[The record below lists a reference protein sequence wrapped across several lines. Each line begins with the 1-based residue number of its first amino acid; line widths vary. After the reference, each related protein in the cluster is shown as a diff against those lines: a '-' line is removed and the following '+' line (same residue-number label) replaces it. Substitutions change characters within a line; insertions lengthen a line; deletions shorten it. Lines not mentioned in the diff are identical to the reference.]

1 MSLGKLIGLLA
12 FAVSLYILWQIRQV
26 LLLVFAA
33 IVFAVAL
40 NRVVRWLQ
48 QRGVKRGH
56 AIGLTVISLLLIF
69 VILFALIGPSFAQQ
83 LEQLINAVP
92 KLLERLRDWLNSLST
107 FVPEQLLDVRNLGN
121 FIPRLQPLI
130 TQLLGNAYNWF
141 SDLLAIL
148 LNLLL
153 VIILTIMLLASPAPY
168 RRGLI
173 LLFPAFYRR
182 RADEILSECETT
194 LVGWM
199 TATLINMAAIGVVSF
214 IGLLILRV
222 PLALANA
229 LLAGLLEFIPNIGPV
244 LSVLPPMAVA
254 LLDEPW
260 KAVAV
265 LILYLLIQQFEA
277 YLLVPFV
284 MRQQVSLLPAATLLS
299 VVVFG
304 TFFGFLGVFLSVP
317 LVIVFK
323 IWMQELLI
331 KDVLNHWHRE
341 TKDELPPA
349 TNEPQQDLLTPENQ
363 EPT

>member
-1 MSLGKLIGLLA
+1 VSLGKLIGLLA

-48 QRGVKRGH
+48 QRKVKRGH
-56 AIGLTVISLLLIF
+56 AIAITVISLLLIF
-69 VILFALIGPSFAQQ
+69 VFLFALIGPSFATQ
-83 LEQLINAVP
+83 LEQLINAIP
-92 KLLERLRDWLNSLST
+92 KLLERLRIWLNSLSA
-107 FVPEQLLDVRNLGN
+107 FVPEQLLDVQNLGN
-121 FIPRLQPLI
+121 LIPRIQPFI

-141 SDLLAIL
+141 SDFLAII

-222 PLALANA
+222 PLPLANA
-229 LLAGLLEFIPNIGPV
+229 LLAGILEFIPNIGPV
-244 LSVLPPMAVA
+244 LSVIPPMAVA

-260 KAVAV
+260 KAIAV

-299 VVVFG
+299 VVIFG
-304 TFFGFLGVFLSVP
+304 SFFGFAGVFLSVP

-323 IWMQELLI
+323 IWLNELLV
-331 KDVLNHWHRE
+331 KDVLNNWHRHPI
-341 TKDELPPA
+341 DELPSHQEEPLSDLA
-349 TNEPQQDLLTPENQ
+349 TSENE